1 MALAKKRPEVF
12 VKMLDR
18 FWRLLATGFC
28 FLIFGLGGV
37 LLTLTVVPLSWLMTD
52 ASRRERWVKYI
63 IHRCFRLF
71 TAMME
76 KSGVLTV
83 ETRNLDRLEQPGQL
97 VIANHPT
104 LIDVVFLISFMPRA
118 DCVVKSSLLKNPF
131 TRGPV
136 KAARYIANDDP
147 EAVIKAAGES
157 FARGNSLIVFPEG
170 TRTQPGEKLRLQRG
184 AANIAIR
191 TGQNL
196 RPVIIDCEPPTLT
209 KNTPWYRVP
218 ERRFHM
224 KFRVDEELD
233 ISPCLEGKPSV
244 MSRQLTATIK
254 DYFIRETAHHE

>member
-1 MALAKKRPEVF
+1 MKALNR
-12 VKMLDR
+12 L
-18 FWRLLATGFC
+18 WRQLATGFS
-28 FLIFGLGGV
+28 FLVFGLGGLV
-37 LLTLTVVPLSWLMTD
+37 ITLIAVPVSLMIRD
-52 ASRRERWVKYI
+52 ESRRERLVKYL
-63 IHRCFRLF
+63 IHRCLRFF
-71 TAMME
+71 TGMME
-76 KSGVLTV
+76 KLGILTV
-83 ETRNLDRLEQPGQL
+83 DTRHLERLDRPGQL

-118 DCVVKSSLLKNPF
+118 DCVVKSSLLRNPF

-147 EAVIKAAGES
+147 DAVIKAAGES

-170 TRTQPGEKLRLQRG
+170 TRTTPGEKIRLQRG

-196 RPVIIDCEPPTLT
+196 RPVIIDCSPPTLG
-209 KNTPWYRVP
+209 KHTPWYRVP

-224 KFRVDEELD
+224 KFRVDEELA
-233 ISPCLEGKPSV
+233 ISPYLEGKPSV

-254 DYFIRETAHHE
+254 DYFIREAAHHE

>member
-1 MALAKKRPEVF
+1 MA
-12 VKMLDR
+12 KMRSGVVIKVLNR
-18 FWRLLATGFC
+18 LWRQLATGFS
-28 FLIFGLGGV
+28 FLIFGVGGLV
-37 LLTLTVVPLSWLMTD
+37 LTLIVMP
-52 ASRRERWVKYI
+52 ASLLIVDGPRRERLVKYL

-71 TAMME
+71 TGMMA
-76 KSGVLTV
+76 KLGVLTV
-83 ETRNLDRLEQPGQL
+83 EFHHLERLDRPGQL

-118 DCVVKSSLLKNPF
+118 DCVVKSSLLRNPF

-147 EAVIKAAGES
+147 DAVIKAAGES

-170 TRTQPGEKLRLQRG
+170 TRTTPSQKIELQRG

-196 RPVIIDCEPPTLT
+196 RPVTIECAPLTLT

-224 KFRVDEELD
+224 KFQVGDELD
-233 ISPCLEGKPSV
+233 ISPFLKGKPSV
-244 MSRQLTATIK
+244 MSRQLTVTIK
-254 DYFIRETAHHE
+254 DYFTRETAHHE

>member
-1 MALAKKRPEVF
+1 MKAVNRL
-12 VKMLDR
+12 
-18 FWRLLATGFC
+18 WRQLATGFS
-28 FLIFGLGGV
+28 FAVFGLGG
-37 LLTLTVVPLSWLMTD
+37 LILPLFFVPASWLIAD
-52 ASRRERWVKYI
+52 PLRRERWVKYV
-63 IHRCFRLF
+63 IHRCFRFF
-71 TAMME
+71 TRMMAML
-76 KSGVLTV
+76 GILTV
-83 ETRNLDRLEQPGQL
+83 DTRNLERLSQPGQF

-136 KAARYIANDDP
+136 RAARYIANDDP
-147 EAVIKAAGES
+147 DEVIKAAGDS

-170 TRTQPGEKLRLQRG
+170 TRTTPGEDFTLQRG

-196 RPVIIDCEPPTLT
+196 RPVIIDCSPPTLT

-224 KFRVDEELD
+224 KFRVDD
-233 ISPCLEGKPSV
+233 QIDVSPFLEGKPSA
-244 MSRQLTATIK
+244 MSRQLTATIT
-254 DYFIRETAHHE
+254 DYFTRETAQHD

>member
-1 MALAKKRPEVF
+1 MRALNR
-12 VKMLDR
+12 L
-18 FWRLLATGFC
+18 WRQLATGFS
-28 FLIFGLGGV
+28 FLVFGVGG
-37 LLTLTVVPLSWLMTD
+37 LMITLIVVPLSLMIRD
-52 ASRRERWVKYI
+52 QSRRERWVKYI

-71 TAMME
+71 TGMME
-76 KSGVLTV
+76 TLGILTV
-83 ETRNLDRLEQPGQL
+83 DARHLERLDRHGQL

-118 DCVVKSSLLKNPF
+118 DCVVKSSLLRNPF

-147 EAVIKAAGES
+147 DAVIKAAGES

-170 TRTQPGEKLRLQRG
+170 TRTTPGEKMRLQRG

-196 RPVIIDCEPPTLT
+196 RPVIIDCAPPTLG
-209 KNTPWYRVP
+209 KNTPWYQVP

-224 KFRVDEELD
+224 TFRVDEELD
-233 ISPCLEGKPSV
+233 LSPFLEGKPSV

>member
-1 MALAKKRPEVF
+1 MKALNR
-12 VKMLDR
+12 L
-18 FWRLLATGFC
+18 WRQLATGFS
-28 FLIFGLGGV
+28 FLVFGIGG
-37 LLTLTVVPLSWLMTD
+37 LMITLIVVPLSLTIRD
-52 ASRRERWVKYI
+52 QSRRERWVKYI

-71 TAMME
+71 TGMME
-76 KSGVLTV
+76 KLGILTV
-83 ETRNLDRLEQPGQL
+83 DARHLERLDRPGQL

-118 DCVVKSSLLKNPF
+118 DCVVKSSLLRNPF
-131 TRGPV
+131 TRGPI
-136 KAARYIANDDP
+136 KAACYIANDDP
-147 EAVIKAAGES
+147 DAVIKAAGES

-170 TRTQPGEKLRLQRG
+170 TRTTPGESMCLQRG

-196 RPVIIDCEPPTLT
+196 RPVIIDCEPPTLG
-209 KNTPWYRVP
+209 KNTPWYQVP

-224 KFRVDEELD
+224 TFRVDEELD
-233 ISPCLEGKPSV
+233 VSPFLEGKPSV